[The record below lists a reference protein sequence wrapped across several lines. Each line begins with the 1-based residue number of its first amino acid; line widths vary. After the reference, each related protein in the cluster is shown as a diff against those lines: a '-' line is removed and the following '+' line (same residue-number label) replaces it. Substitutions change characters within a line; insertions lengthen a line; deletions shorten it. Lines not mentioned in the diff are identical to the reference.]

1 MDIFVFADWIGMEE
15 PRLMGRLTAIRTK
28 GRGVFSFAYDQSWLQ
43 GPYAQSLD
51 PDLQLYAGEQYL
63 GGNKHN
69 FGLFLDS
76 SPDRWGRLLMD
87 RREAILAKT
96 EERRPQKL
104 FEENYLLGVFDEH
117 RMGAL
122 RFKTDLN
129 GPFLN
134 DNKGMAAPPWA
145 TLRELE
151 HASLQLEQGIL
162 EEKETLRW
170 LNLLL
175 APGASLGGA
184 RPKASVLDEMG
195 QLWIAKF
202 PSINDQTN
210 VGAWEMVAYRL
221 ATQAGIT
228 MSKGE
233 ARRYTQDQH
242 TFLSRRFDRQGYRRH
257 HFASAMTLL
266 DHQDGVSGVSYL
278 ELAEFI
284 MRSGARVNADLEEL
298 FRRIVFNIGI
308 KNTDDHLRNHGFLLT
323 AKGWTLSPAYDV
335 NPVYFGTGLT
345 LNVSETDN
353 SLDFDLALSTA
364 LYYRVSGQRAKEILE
379 DVQNARSHW
388 RQHAATLG
396 ISRVEQERME
406 AAFIEGK

>member
-1 MDIFVFADWIGMEE
+1 MDIFVFADWIDMEE
-15 PRLMGRLTAIRTK
+15 PQLMGRLTATRTK
-28 GRGVFSFAYDQSWLQ
+28 GRGVFSFAYEQSWLQ

-63 GGNKHN
+63 GGDKHN

-76 SPDRWGRLLMD
+76 SPDRWGRVLMD
-87 RREAILAKT
+87 RREAILARA
-96 EERRPQKL
+96 EARRPQKL

-122 RFKTDLN
+122 RFKTDLE

-134 DNKGMAAPPWA
+134 DNKAMAAPPWA

-151 HASLQLEQGIL
+151 YASLQLEQGIL
-162 EEKETLRW
+162 GEEETLRW

-184 RPKASVLDEMG
+184 RPKASVLDEIG

-202 PSINDQTN
+202 PSINDQTD

-228 MSKGE
+228 MSEGD
-233 ARRYTQDQH
+233 ARRFTHKQH
-242 TFLSRRFDRQGYRRH
+242 TFLSRRFDRQGYKRQ

-266 DHQDGVSGVSYL
+266 GHQDGVSGVSYL

-284 MRSGARVNADLEEL
+284 IRNGARVNADLEEL
-298 FRRIVFNIGI
+298 FRRILFNIGI

-323 AKGWTLSPAYDV
+323 AKGWMLSPAYDV
-335 NPVYFGTGLT
+335 NPVYFGSGLT
-345 LNVSETDN
+345 LNISETDN
-353 SLDFDLALSTA
+353 SLDFELALSMA
-364 LYYRVSGQRAKEILE
+364 PYYRVSGQRAKEILE
-379 DVQNARSHW
+379 NVKNACSHW
-388 RQHAATLG
+388 RHHADALR
-396 ISRVEQERME
+396 IPRVEQDRME
-406 AAFIEGK
+406 AAFT